1 MLNKMINGYVELYRS
16 MGFKYKNQSYLL
28 QLFAAFAKQQGD
40 TYVRCKTVLEWAKQ
54 APSRAQ
60 RRNRLL
66 TVRRFSIAMQS
77 EDKRYEI
84 PPPDAFGNE
93 TLRRRIPRILSS
105 LELKQLL
112 IAASKLKPENSI
124 RPLTYATLFALLAS
138 TGLRISEAL
147 ALNLESITEDGLII
161 LSTKFR
167 KDRLVPLHPST
178 RKGIEHY
185 LNYRRQIG
193 GNALS
198 LFVSNNGSRL
208 SYSTVNSIFLQLV
221 RSIGLRDGPGH
232 PGICIHDLRHRFAVT
247 SLEQSKNDRVSI
259 SQHMTALSTYL
270 GHAHISDTYWYL
282 HATPT
287 LMEKISIIQETFY
300 RSNINEQS
308 R

>member
-1 MLNKMINGYVELYRS
+1 MLNKMINRYIELHRI
-16 MGFKYKNQSYLL
+16 MGFKYKTQNYLL
-28 QLFAAFAKQQGD
+28 QHFATFAKQQGD
-40 TYVRCKTVLEWAKQ
+40 SYVRCKTVLEWAKQ
-54 APSRAQ
+54 APSCAQ

-93 TLRRRIPRILSS
+93 TFRRRIPRILSS
-105 LELKQLL
+105 SELKHLL
-112 IAASKLKPENSI
+112 IAASQLRPENSI
-124 RPLTYATLFALLAS
+124 RPVTYATLFALLAA

-147 ALNLESITEDGLII
+147 ALNLKSITEDGLMI
-161 LSTKFR
+161 LATKFR

-185 LNYRRQIG
+185 LNHRRKIG
-193 GNALS
+193 GNELS

-208 SYSTVNSIFLQLV
+208 SYSTVNSTFLQLV
-221 RSIGLRDGPGH
+221 RSIGLRDGPGY
-232 PGICIHDLRHRFAVT
+232 PGVCIHDLRHRFAVN
-247 SLEQSKNDRVSI
+247 SLEQCKNDRVSI

-282 HATPT
+282 HATPI
-287 LMEKISIIQETFY
+287 LMKKISIIQETFY
-300 RSNINEQS
+300 RSNTNEQS